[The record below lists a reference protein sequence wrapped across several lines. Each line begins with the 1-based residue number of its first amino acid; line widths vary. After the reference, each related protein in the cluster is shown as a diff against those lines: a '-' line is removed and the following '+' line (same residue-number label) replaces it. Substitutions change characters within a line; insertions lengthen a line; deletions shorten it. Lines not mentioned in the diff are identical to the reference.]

1 MEWETTVKELQGKAA
16 IVTVA
21 SRGFGAATAEELA
34 KHGVAVVLAA
44 RSRGEIDA
52 VAEKIKAAGGRA
64 SAIACDVARYAD
76 VAGAVQLCK
85 DTYGSLDILVNNAG
99 VTEPIAQLGESDP
112 EGWAAG
118 VDINLKGVYH
128 GLRAAIPIMEAQGHG
143 VIVDR

>member
-21 SRGFGAATAEELA
+21 SRGIGAATAEELA

-64 SAIACDVARYAD
+64 TAIACDVARSAD

-85 DTYGSLDILVNNAG
+85 DTHAHPEILVNNAG
-99 VTEPIAQLGESDP
+99 AIDPIPPLGESDP
-112 EGWAAG
+112 AGGDAPAAH
-118 VDINLKGVYH
+118 NPKQ
-128 GLRAAIPIMEAQGHG
+128 A
-143 VIVDR
+143 

>member
-21 SRGFGAATAEELA
+21 SRGIGAATAEELA

-52 VAEKIKAAGGRA
+52 VAEKINAAGGRA

-76 VAGAVQLCK
+76 VAGAVPLCK
-85 DTYGSLDILVNNAG
+85 DTYGRLDILGNHAG
-99 VTEPIAQLGESDP
+99 VIDPIGQLGEYDP
-112 EGWAAG
+112 DGWDAI
-118 VDINLKGVYH
+118 VDIHLKGDYH
-128 GLRAAIPIMEAQGHG
+128 GLRAALPAPQRIGQG
-143 VIVDR
+143 